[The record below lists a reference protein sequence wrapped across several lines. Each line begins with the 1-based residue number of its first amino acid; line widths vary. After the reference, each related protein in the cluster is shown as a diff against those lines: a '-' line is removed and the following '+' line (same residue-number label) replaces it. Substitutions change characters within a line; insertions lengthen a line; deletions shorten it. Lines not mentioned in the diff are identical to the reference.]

1 MAIRS
6 RPTFPASMIADT
18 NFLSGLYRERQSAS
32 PGPATEFLRR
42 HRRRPLWTTII
53 SVGELAVMVPP
64 PSLWLFLS
72 RWRVLRLDA
81 TAALEAARIDR
92 ELIAQGGRLGE
103 NDNWIAGIACVT
115 RQPVISRDT
124 AFDRVRG
131 LRRLEY

>member
-1 MAIRS
+1 
-6 RPTFPASMIADT
+6 MIADT
-18 NFLSGLYRERQSAS
+18 NFLSQLYRERQSGK
-32 PGPATEFLRR
+32 PGSATEFLRR
-42 HRRRPLWTTII
+42 HRSRPLWTTII

-64 PSLWLFLS
+64 ASLWLFLS

-92 ELIAQGGRLGE
+92 DLIARGGRLGE
-103 NDNWIAGIACVT
+103 NDNWIAGIACVI